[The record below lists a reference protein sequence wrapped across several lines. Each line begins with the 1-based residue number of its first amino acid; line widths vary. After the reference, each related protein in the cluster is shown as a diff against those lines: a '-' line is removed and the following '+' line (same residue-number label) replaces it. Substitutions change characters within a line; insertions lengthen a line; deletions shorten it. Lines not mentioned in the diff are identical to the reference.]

1 MKPKRGDYTIIVV
14 VVIALA
20 ALYVFMVPEQPFQ
33 SDQSEIQ
40 DVIMCED
47 TDGTDISTKGTVTY
61 TVNGAESTFI
71 DECSGDILKE
81 YTCNGDRLASRL
93 QKCNCND
100 GRCI

>member
-1 MKPKRGDYTIIVV
+1 MKTKNRDYVIIGV

-20 ALYVFMVPEQPFQ
+20 ALYVFAMPEQTFQ
-33 SDQSEIQ
+33 SDKSEIQ
-40 DVIMCED
+40 DVITCED
-47 TDGTDISTKGTVTY
+47 TDGTDISMKGTVTY
-61 TVNGAESTFI
+61 TVNGAESTFT